1 MTITELPAAGTAVR
15 AARAFLVLWQQ
26 PGDTR
31 YRTIGRL
38 TRDELGYR
46 FDYID
51 RALRD
56 AHFRP
61 LMSLPDTGETLR
73 SRTLFPVFANRVMT
87 SQRDGFAAYLEQL
100 DIHTAH
106 PEPFEL
112 LTRTMGQRETDRIL
126 VVPVPVVE
134 DGVLSSTFFAVG
146 SRHVDPQR
154 ENIESLTDG
163 SPLELVHERGN
174 RESASAVLVCPPGGY
189 RRDQA
194 IGYVPAALSRLA
206 AHILDQGFS
215 RAVYAARINTDLL
228 ASTSDRLRVLVRLFA
243 KVPVGFDPEPLL
255 GE

>member
-1 MTITELPAAGTAVR
+1 
-15 AARAFLVLWQQ
+15 VLWQQ

-46 FDYID
+46 FDYIEP
-51 RALRD
+51 AIRD

-100 DIHTAH
+100 DIHTAD

-112 LTRTMGQRETDRIL
+112 LTRTMGHRETDRIL

-134 DGVLSSTFFAVG
+134 NGLLSSTFFAVG

-154 ENIESLTDG
+154 ENLEHLADG
-163 SPLELVHERGN
+163 SRLVLVHELDN
-174 RESASAVLVCPPGGY
+174 DTSASAVLVCPVGGS

-206 AHILDQGFS
+206 VHLLGQGLPHV
-215 RAVYAARINTDLL
+215 AYAARINTDLL

-243 KVPVGFDPEPLL
+243 EVTQGFDPEPLL